1 MHPATARAHGDR
13 ITPAQA
19 GKRCHLCAS
28 TKSSWDHPRVG
39 GEKTACVLIVGL
51 GKGSPPHRRG
61 KVAQRWRVLPE
72 HGITPAWAGKS
83 SAARGCG
90 KAHLD
95 HPRMGGEK
103 ADIDDDG
110 LHYKGSPP
118 RGRGKGG
125 DIVGGLGCVRITPA
139 WAGKSLFCF
148 TAAVPIQDHPR
159 IGGEKGLGSQV
170 TQLSQGSPPRRRG
183 KEQGAGGRMAAH
195 GITPAWAGKRQTAAM
210 PRTMTR
216 VHPRM
221 GREKTMYFEDKYFC
235 RGSPPRRRGKATA
248 KIHSACDRR
257 ITPAWAGKS
266 DKHQRAR
273 SWLGDHPRVGGEK
286 PSAPG
291 SHRWYAGSPPR
302 GRGKGRWAS
311 CPFFPPGITPAWAGK
326 RLKRS
331 HRSGIFISG
340 PIPFHS
346 VLHRPA
352 GSGSSRAGR
361 DGSPAGQPQN
371 AGPA

>member
-1 MHPATARAHGDR
+1 MGGEKVHIISLILARVGSPPRRRGKDKAEHLVQDHIG

-19 GKRCHLCAS
+19 GK
-28 TKSSWDHPRVG
+28 SSARFPHRTSARDHPRIG
-39 GEKTACVLIVGL
+39 GEKCTQPRPAPTVT
-51 GKGSPPHRRG
+51 GSPPHRRG
-61 KVAQRWRVLPE
+61 KDVTSAQAQSQV
-72 HGITPAWAGKS
+72 GITPAWAGKS

-183 KEQGAGGRMAAH
+183 KDAVVAVVVRGA
-195 GITPAWAGKRQTAAM
+195 
-210 PRTMTR
+210 
-216 VHPRM
+216 
-221 GREKTMYFEDKYFC
+221 
-235 RGSPPRRRGKATA
+235 
-248 KIHSACDRR
+248 
-257 ITPAWAGKS
+257 
-266 DKHQRAR
+266 
-273 SWLGDHPRVGGEK
+273 
-286 PSAPG
+286 
-291 SHRWYAGSPPR
+291 
-302 GRGKGRWAS
+302 
-311 CPFFPPGITPAWAGK
+311 GITPAWAGK